1 MRLEYESLDFN
12 QKDLI
17 EAFSRLYTQGGFN
30 SGFAEMLYFAQVDQC
45 DYLVCSVLMDVTP
58 TGDRGKDGLL
68 VPVAY
73 VLCLDGKPSNKPLK
87 FLKAGSVSADQASYR
102 WILVEHGAIINP
114 AALKQVTHFNV
125 LRTMAQGE
133 RAQGSLHIIVTAVP
147 QTCASTKLEIHL
159 GTDQTANLRDDQER
173 ESPAAHALK
182 QKAQDRLAM
191 IQENLLLR
199 VIPEWSETAQVH
211 THMDNNWNVNLLSLK
226 ESSVSG

>member
-1 MRLEYESLDFN
+1 MDLN
-12 QKDLI
+12 QSDLI
-17 EAFSRLYTQGGFN
+17 EAFSRKYTQGGFN

-45 DYLVCSVLMDVTP
+45 DYLVCSVLRVVSSHVTP

-68 VPVAY
+68 LPVAY
-73 VLCLDGKPSNKPLK
+73 VPCLDGTTSNKPLK

-159 GTDQTANLRDDQER
+159 GTDQTANLRGDQER